1 MTKKLLYHPSSTQGA
16 LSIAM
21 ERHQEVTKMS
31 RYEDAC
37 PFEPQTRAARCEGCI
52 ATNGV
57 PPCAAAFLSGRT
69 QKSFDNVVALRRAD
83 AAPHRKA
90 A

>member
-1 MTKKLLYHPSSTQGA
+1 
-16 LSIAM
+16 
-21 ERHQEVTKMS
+21 MS

-37 PFEPQTRAARCEGCI
+37 PFEPQTRAARCEGCV
-52 ATNGV
+52 ATNRV

-69 QKSFDNVVALRRAD
+69 QKLFDNVIALRRAD
-83 AAPHRKA
+83 SPSHRKA